1 MEFGL
6 ILSEQVAVI
15 FLLLLS
21 GMILY
26 QTKLINE
33 EGAGQMTNVLLYLV
47 APLLILDTYQMEYQ
61 PEVARNMLF
70 GFLISLVS
78 FAIAIGVS
86 KLALFRGRPET
97 VPTERFAICFTNC
110 GFMAIPLVDAVFGSM
125 GVLYCTTYLTIFN
138 LLLWTFGLRLME
150 GKKSEQK
157 SRKAGLRQLLSPT
170 MICVA
175 LGVILYFGRIQ
186 LPETVGRAV
195 SFLASMNTPLAMLVA
210 GVNIARSGLLAALKQ
225 PRVYY
230 VMGIKCFLVPFV
242 TMAFFALL
250 PLDETLLLS
259 ILISSACPTA
269 ANTIMFAGRFGGD
282 EARASQLFAVTTLV
296 SVVSMPFIL
305 VLADRVFS

>member
-21 GMILY
+21 GMVLY
-26 QTKLINE
+26 QTKLINA
-33 EGAGQMTNVLLYLV
+33 EGARQMTNVLLYLV

-70 GFLISLVS
+70 GFLISIVS

-86 KLALFRGRPET
+86 RLAFLGGKAET

-150 GKKSEQK
+150 GKRPEQK
-157 SRKAGLRQLLSPT
+157 SRRDRLKQLLSPT

-175 LGVILYFGRIQ
+175 LGILFYFCRIR

-210 GVNIARSGLLAALKQ
+210 GVNIAQSGLPAALKQ
-225 PRVYY
+225 PRVYAI
-230 VMGIKCFLVPFV
+230 MGIKCFLVPLV
-242 TMAFFALL
+242 TMAFFAVL
-250 PLDETLLLS
+250 PLDKTLLLS

-269 ANTIMFAGRFGGD
+269 ANTIMFAGKFGGD

-296 SVVSMPFIL
+296 SIVSMPL
-305 VLADRVFS
+305 VIILADMVFS